1 MPESVVQLERV
12 TKVFGKHVAVDN
24 LDLQIDPGV
33 ICGLIGP
40 NGSGKTTTLRMI
52 LRIIHPDQGRIVV
65 LGCDSGRTSMDRIGY
80 LPEERGLYKKMRVRS
95 VLRFFAELKGRR
107 SLREIDE
114 WLERFDLTAWANKRV
129 EALSKGM
136 SQKVQF
142 IATIVAHPSLLILDE
157 PFSGLDPVNRDVIR
171 ESVLRLRAEGT
182 SVLLSTHDMAVAEQM
197 CDTICMLF
205 RGKKVLDGPLAAIQA
220 QYGDDT
226 IRVRAEGNG
235 DCFTGLPGV
244 VRVSDLGRYRE
255 LRLSTGVDPQSVL
268 QELLRRTAVQQ
279 FELTRPTL
287 HDIFV
292 RIAGPGADQEETAQ
306 HA

>member
-1 MPESVVQLERV
+1 
-12 TKVFGKHVAVDN
+12 
-24 LDLQIDPGV
+24 
-33 ICGLIGP
+33 
-40 NGSGKTTTLRMI
+40 
-52 LRIIHPDQGRIVV
+52 
-65 LGCDSGRTSMDRIGY
+65 
-80 LPEERGLYKKMRVRS
+80 MRVRS

-107 SLREIDE
+107 SMREIDE
-114 WLERFDLTAWANKRV
+114 WLERFDLTDWANKRV

-171 ESVLRLRAEGT
+171 EVVLQLRAQGT

-205 RGKKVLDGPLAAIQA
+205 RGRKVLDGPLSTIQS

-235 DCFTGLPGV
+235 DCFTNLPGV
-244 VRVSDLGRYRE
+244 LRVSDLGRYRE
-255 LRLSTGVDPQSVL
+255 LRLTSGTDPQAVL
-268 QELLRRTAVQQ
+268 QELLRRTAVLQ

-292 RIAGPGADQEETAQ
+292 RIAGPGAEQEEAVQ